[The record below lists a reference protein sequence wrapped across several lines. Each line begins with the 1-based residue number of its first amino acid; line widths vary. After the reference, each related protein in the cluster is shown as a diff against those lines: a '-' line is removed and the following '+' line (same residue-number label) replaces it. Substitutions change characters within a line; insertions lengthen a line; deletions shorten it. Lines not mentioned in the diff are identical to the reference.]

1 MDNEIRAHLEMQGK
15 LTPQLRKIL
24 THVNRVGYI
33 TVRAAMMDYQIGSLS
48 RRICDLEDLGF
59 TVTTETRKNPG
70 TGQRYVRY
78 FVKWPETVDQKVA
91 A

>member
-1 MDNEIRAHLEMQGK
+1 MNDLVRKIELQSS
-15 LTPQLRKIL
+15 LTPQLKKII

-33 TVRAAMMDYQIGSLS
+33 TVRAAMMDYGIGSLS
-48 RRICDLEDLGF
+48 RRMSDLQERGF
-59 TVTTETRKNPG
+59 TVTTQQRTNPG

-78 FVKWPETVDQKVA
+78 FVTHPADEKSVA